1 MLKTVTC
8 YGVFPLTES
17 DSDSNILSDSVIM
30 ETIKICR
37 NRHTGSD
44 SDMISVQILMGT
56 VPIFSDRKEY
66 LNLNLKNIKNIK
78 GGENYL
84 NNTTH
89 KQFSY

>member
-1 MLKTVTC
+1 
-8 YGVFPLTES
+8 
-17 DSDSNILSDSVIM
+17 M
-30 ETIKICR
+30 EIIKICR

-56 VPIFSDRKEY
+56 VPIFSDRKEH
-66 LNLNLKNIKNIK
+66 LNLNLKNIKNIE

-84 NNTTH
+84 NNTIY